1 MHNPYES
8 HLAEKIM
15 GASPMEL
22 SVMLF
27 SAAQE
32 SISRARKCLYE
43 KDIMARSAAVSK
55 AMAIVVELDASVDES
70 RGGEVA
76 KRLRELYAYALN
88 NLQRGHVIQEE
99 QPFIE
104 AGKVLEILREGFVV
118 CQPATV
124 EAPAYHTACST
135 PESARYTYAA

>member
-32 SISRARKCLYE
+32 SISRARKCLCE
-43 KDIMARSAAVSK
+43 KDIMARSAAVSR
-55 AMAIVVELDASVDES
+55 AMAIVAELDASVDES
-70 RGGEVA
+70 RGGDIA
-76 KRLRELYAYALN
+76 KGLRELYAYVLN

-104 AGKVLEILREGFVV
+104 AGKVLEILREGFAG
-118 CQPATV
+118 CQPATMGGS
-124 EAPAYHTACST
+124 AQPPACQVT
-135 PESARYTYAA
+135 ESARYTYAA